1 MAEQLAST
9 APCTPPF
16 CDDLWHRA
24 GDTACKMSWVHCR
37 ESAPHWLGL
46 FTDSKVVA
54 PAQQATVVRFCSWA
68 GSNRK
73 TKRGSRHEVGLQM
86 GSQASH
92 PSAPVS
98 RPPPAQ
104 WPQADH
110 LVRCMCA
117 AALAVVTASTADL
130 HRTGA

>member
-1 MAEQLAST
+1 MQDVLGTLQGISSTLAGALHGQQGRCARTTSHSRAFLQLG
-9 APCTPPF
+9 
-16 CDDLWHRA
+16 W
-24 GDTACKMSWVHCR
+24 
-37 ESAPHWLGL
+37 
-46 FTDSKVVA
+46 
-54 PAQQATVVRFCSWA
+54 QQQ
-68 GSNRK
+68 K
-73 TKRGSRHEVGLQM
+73 HKRGSRHEVGLQM